1 MRYLSLTEQDR
12 SDMLRTLGLTDS
24 SQLFE
29 SIPES
34 IRLQRPLDLPDAQS
48 ESDIIAYFKKLAGQN
63 ASLDTYSYF
72 LGAGAY
78 QHFIPAVIDF
88 LISRGEFFTA
98 YTPYQPEVSQGT
110 LQAIF
115 EFQTMICQLAGLE
128 VANASLYDGST
139 AMVEAVLMAERVTRR
154 KKVLLAGC
162 IHPEYRAVLDT
173 YLKHL
178 GMTVEVVPE
187 TDSGAAD
194 PEQIRSR
201 MSDQTAVVVTQNPNF
216 LGIIEPL
223 QAIGEV
229 AHQAGAL
236 YAVVVTEAISL
247 GLLRAPGELGA
258 DIVCGEGQSLGVPVN
273 FGGPYLGFMATR
285 DQFKRN
291 MPGRIVGQTADSK
304 GRRGFVLTLATRE
317 QHIRREKATSNI
329 CTNTGL
335 CALMATIFMTLV
347 GKQGLREMAL
357 QSYHKAHYLQAQLA
371 GLGGFNNP
379 YSGKFFNEFVV
390 DVPGDAAEL
399 QRALLAQGIVAGL
412 PLSRY
417 FPKRKHSLLL
427 CATERNC
434 RQEVDRLVELLKQ

>member
-63 ASLDTYSYF
+63 ASLDTHSYF

-78 QHFIPAVIDF
+78 QHFIPSVIDF

-139 AMVEAVLMAERVTRR
+139 AMAEAVLMAERVTRR

-194 PEQIRSR
+194 PEQVRSR
-201 MSDQTAVVVTQNPNF
+201 MSDQTAVVITQNPNF

-291 MPGRIVGQTADSK
+291 LPGRIVGQTQDSK

-371 GLGGFNNP
+371 GIGGFNNP